1 MRIVGSPSREAAV
14 RDHSVQLYARDDF
27 LVEEAASY
35 FRAGLARGE
44 TCIAVATPEH
54 RRDLARKL
62 GRDAERVTL
71 LDAAEELGRFDTGAG
86 LARDAF
92 HATIGRAVEQVA
104 ASGRSVRAFG
114 EMVALLAAADR
125 GADALDLEAFW
136 NDLMARTPLE
146 LFCAYPLGVFER
158 AGGGDAL
165 KSVCDAHSHVLP
177 IKGAVHAQPAPA
189 LHASAG
195 ATDAHAHGADAQAA
209 HGRSVQHAI
218 RRHVLV
224 VDDDPKLADTLGRW
238 LRSAGHRVEIASDGA
253 SAIAEVVRSRPEI
266 VLLDIAMP
274 KIDGYEVARRL
285 RALPALH
292 SCVLVAL
299 TGMAE
304 PDDVARAMHA
314 GFDHHMAKPPDLRRL
329 EALLKSGL

>member
-1 MRIVGSPSREAAV
+1 V
-14 RDHSVQLYARDDF
+14 RDHSVQFYSGDDC
-27 LVEEAASY
+27 LIEEVASY
-35 FRAGLARGE
+35 LRAGLAAGE

-62 GRDAERVTL
+62 GRDAQRVTL
-71 LDAAEELGRFDTGAG
+71 FDAAATLARFDSGAG
-86 LARDAF
+86 LARGAF
-92 HATIGRAVEQVA
+92 QETVGRAVVEGCA
-104 ASGRSVRAFG
+104 GGRSVRAFG
-114 EMVALLAAADR
+114 EMVALLAADGRNEAT
-125 GADALDLEAFW
+125 LDLEAYW
-136 NDLMARTPLE
+136 TGLMSRMPLE
-146 LFCAYPLGVFER
+146 LLCAYPLGIFEHS
-158 AGGGDAL
+158 GGGDAL

-177 IKGAVHAQPAPA
+177 IEVVHAGTAHV
-189 LHASAG
+189 HASAG
-195 ATDAHAHGADAQAA
+195 GAPTARAHGADADEAR
-209 HGRSVQHAI
+209 GRSTQHGI
-218 RRHVLV
+218 PRHVLL
-224 VDDDPKLADTLGRW
+224 VDDDPMVADMLGRW
-238 LRSAGHRVEIASDGA
+238 LRNAGHRVEVVSDGA

-304 PDDVARAMHA
+304 PDDVQRAKHA
-314 GFDHHMAKPPDLRRL
+314 GFDHHLAKPPDFRRL

>member
-1 MRIVGSPSREAAV
+1 V
-14 RDHSVQLYARDDF
+14 RDHSVQLYSGDDF
-27 LVEEAASY
+27 LAEEVAGY
-35 FRAGLARGE
+35 FRAGLASGE
-44 TCIAVATPEH
+44 TCIAVAAPEH

-62 GRDAERVTL
+62 GGDAKRVTF
-71 LDAAEELGRFDTGAG
+71 LDAAEQLSRFDGGAG

-92 HATIGRAVEQVA
+92 QASIGRAVEEAV

-125 GADALDLEAFW
+125 CGDARELEALW
-136 NDLMARTPLE
+136 AGLMVRTPLE
-146 LFCAYPLGVFER
+146 LLCAYPLGVFEC
-158 AGGGDAL
+158 AGGGGDAV
-165 KSVCDAHSHVLP
+165 KSICDAHSHVLP
-177 IKGAVHAQPAPA
+177 IEGV
-189 LHASAG
+189 HASAG
-195 ATDAHAHGADAQAA
+195 PAAGAHPHGADAHARD
-209 HGRSVQHAI
+209 RSVQSAVP
-218 RRHVLV
+218 RHVLV
-224 VDDDPKLADTLGRW
+224 VDDDPKVADTLARW
-238 LRSAGHRVEIASDGA
+238 LRNAGHRVEIASDGA

-304 PDDVARAMHA
+304 PDDVARAKHA

-329 EALLKSGL
+329 EALLTRGL